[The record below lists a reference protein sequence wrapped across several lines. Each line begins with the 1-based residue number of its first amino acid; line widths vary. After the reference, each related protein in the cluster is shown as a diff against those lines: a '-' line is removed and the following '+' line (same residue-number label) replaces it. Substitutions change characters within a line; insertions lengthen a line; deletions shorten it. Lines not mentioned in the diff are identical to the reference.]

1 MTPLCIEPGDLTSP
15 DVRALLAEHL
25 TDMYATSPPES
36 VHALDTEAL
45 QVPEVTFWTVRKA
58 GVLLGCGALR
68 RLTAEHGEIKS
79 MRTARHAR
87 GTGVASR
94 LLDHITAEARRR
106 GYARLSLETGA
117 QPYFAPARRL
127 YRGRGFVDC
136 APFGDYAPDPNS
148 VFLTLPLGG
157 TPVRR

>member
-1 MTPLCIEPGDLTSP
+1 MTSLRIEPGDLTSP

-136 APFGDYAPDPNS
+136 PPFGHYAPDPNS